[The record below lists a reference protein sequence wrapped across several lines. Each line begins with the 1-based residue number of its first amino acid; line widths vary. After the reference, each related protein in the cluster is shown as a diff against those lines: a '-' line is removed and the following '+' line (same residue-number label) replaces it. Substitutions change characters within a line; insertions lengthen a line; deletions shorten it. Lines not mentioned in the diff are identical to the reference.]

1 MKIQCPECKTQYEV
15 NECEIGRNAECVCGH
30 RFVIEE
36 NPIKLNIA
44 SQRHINA
51 KVLSVSFGIL
61 LIVIG
66 IYILCHA
73 WEEMQRFGNTSLDAG
88 YTTASVICSAFGAI
102 LVFMPFCRKK

>member
-1 MKIQCPECKTQYEV
+1 MRVGCPYCKKEYEV
-15 NECEIGRNAECVCGH
+15 DDCEVGRNAECVCGH

-44 SQRHINA
+44 SRRHFNA
-51 KVLSVSFGIL
+51 KVLCVSFGIL

-66 IYILCHA
+66 IFILCHA
-73 WEEMQRFGNTSLDAG
+73 WVEMQQFGNFSLDAG
-88 YTTASVICSAFGAI
+88 YTTTSVICSAFGAI